1 MEKKTVNYIKT
12 IAEMR
17 SISAAA
23 ESLGISQP
31 ALSAHLKKTEA
42 EVGAV
47 LFDRSRQPLELTEA
61 GQAYLNYLDR
71 TQSLE
76 KELEQ
81 TIADIEGLETG
92 SLTIGGA
99 VFFNIAYIPRAV
111 GAFAKEYPGVKIE
124 IVDGNVPFLATEAL
138 KGRLDLFI
146 TPDADEPDRFVY
158 EELLKERVFL
168 AVPSDWDINKS
179 FTSIGSAGET
189 VVDKSITKDEFKK
202 LCDCPFI
209 LLREDQNIGK
219 MMEQLFEKYNCR
231 PKKTIHVEQTMTSLA
246 LTMAGVGV
254 SLITEN
260 SIRTSGLAQLPELYL
275 ADETICNRSMY
286 VAYPR
291 NKYLSRA
298 AAEFIKKLKEVNAN
312 TAESKAPAHAFYPS
326 IVENLARNAVRN
338 PDKLCM
344 ADERKSITYKEA
356 WDGICGLAMELSNR
370 GIKKGSCVVIECNQS
385 VDYLVT
391 VLAVQ
396 LLGAISVPLEKNAA
410 TGRIVEISSETEAV
424 LHIGARDIPEL
435 ESELGIS
442 HMDIKTV
449 PDFALG
455 QIVDNVYRGSIEDL
469 ELIAFPEK
477 EDVAEILFSTG
488 TTGKSKGIVLT
499 HANDVA
505 LAENVCCGVKMN
517 PDNVELVPMPTSH
530 SHGLRRTYANLA
542 NGSSVVFADN
552 IMLLKNVFKLM
563 DKYHVTAMDLS
574 PSILNIF
581 FKLSKDRLGDYA
593 DVLDYI
599 QLGSAPLS
607 EEDKAHLSRILPK
620 TRLYNF
626 YGSTEAGCSCLMD
639 FNDDPAGAGGSTSG
653 GVSGNTQRAPGCIG
667 RPAVNAE
674 FIVVDEN
681 RNPIESSRDN
691 LGFLASRGAI
701 NMKEYFKAPELTAK
715 ATDGEYIYTK
725 DLGYIDE
732 DGYVYMLGRKDD
744 VINFGGV
751 KISPEEIES
760 QVIKSDVVRDCACI
774 PMDDAVTGQAPKLF
788 IALEPDAEY
797 DAKAFKS
804 FLTKV
809 LDANKQPKVIEVID
823 QIPRTFNGKIKRNI
837 LIEMSR

>member
-1 MEKKTVNYIKT
+1 MDRKSVNYIKA

-31 ALSAHLKKTEA
+31 ALSSHLKKIEG
-42 EVGAV
+42 EIGAV

-61 GQAYLNYLDR
+61 GHAYLDYLDR
-71 TQSLE
+71 TRSLE

-81 TIADIEGLETG
+81 TLSDIEGLETG
-92 SLTIGGA
+92 SVTVGGA
-99 VFFNIAYIPRAV
+99 AFFNVAYLPQAV
-111 GAFAKEYPGVKIE
+111 GTFAKEFPGVDID
-124 IVDGNVPFLATEAL
+124 IVDGNVPFLTTEAL

-146 TPDADEPDRFVY
+146 TPSADDPDRFVY
-158 EELLKERVFL
+158 EKLLEEKVCL
-168 AVPSDWDINKS
+168 AVPADWEINEELGGTGGNKEGAG
-179 FTSIGSAGET
+179 ISAEQ
-189 VVDKSITKDEFKK
+189 FRK
-202 LCDCPFI
+202 LCNCPFI
-209 LLREDQNIGK
+209 MLREDQYIGQ
-219 MMEQLFEKYNCR
+219 MMERLFEKYGCR
-231 PKKTIHVEQTMTSLA
+231 PKKVMRVEQTITSLA
-246 LTMAGVGV
+246 LTMTGVGV
-254 SLITEN
+254 SLVSESSLT
-260 SIRTSGLAQLPELYL
+260 TGGLARLPKLYM
-275 ADETICNRSMY
+275 ADEEICRRSVY

-291 NKYLSRA
+291 NKYLSKAASEFIRTLKEA
-298 AAEFIKKLKEVNAN
+298 NAKAAEPQQRRDFA
-312 TAESKAPAHAFYPS
+312 PS
-326 IVENLARNAVRN
+326 IVENLARNSVKN
-338 PDKLCM
+338 PDKLCL
-344 ADERKSITYKEA
+344 ADAGRSVTYKEA
-356 WDGICGLAMELSNR
+356 WDTICGLAMELDRR
-370 GIKKGSCVVIECNQS
+370 GVSKGSRVVIECDQS
-385 VDYLVT
+385 VDYMLWI
-391 VLAVQ
+391 LAIQ
-396 LLGAISVPLEKNAA
+396 LLRAISVPLEKNAA
-410 TGRIVEISSETEAV
+410 VGRIVEIAVESEAV
-424 LHIGARDIPEL
+424 LHIGAREIEELTLPHLDIG
-435 ESELGIS
+435 SAS
-442 HMDIKTV
+442 A
-449 PDFALG
+449 FALG
-455 QIVDNVYRGSIEDL
+455 QIIDGVYRGPIEDL
-469 ELIAFPEK
+469 DLIEFPK
-477 EDVAEILFSTG
+477 SEDVAEILFSTG

-499 HANDVA
+499 HRNDVA
-505 LAENVCCGVKMN
+505 LAENVCVGVRMK
-517 PDNVELVPMPTSH
+517 PDNVELIPMPTSH
-530 SHGLRRTYANLA
+530 SHGLRRTYGNLA

-563 DKYHVTAMDLS
+563 DEYHVTSMDLS
-574 PSILNIF
+574 PSMLSIF

-639 FNDDPAGAGGSTSG
+639 FNADGAGSGS
-653 GVSGNTQRAPGCIG
+653 NTTENSKRPAGCIG

-681 RNPIESSRDN
+681 RNPIKSSRDN

-701 NMKEYFKAPELTAK
+701 NMKEYFKAPELTAS

-760 QVIKSDVVRDCACI
+760 QVIKNEIVRDCACV
-774 PMDDAVTGQAPKLF
+774 PMDDPMTGQAPKLF

-804 FLTKV
+804 FLTEV
-809 LDANKQPKVIEVID
+809 LDANKQPKIVQIID
-823 QIPRTFNGKIKRNI
+823 CIPRTFNGKIKRNE
-837 LIEMSR
+837 LMEL